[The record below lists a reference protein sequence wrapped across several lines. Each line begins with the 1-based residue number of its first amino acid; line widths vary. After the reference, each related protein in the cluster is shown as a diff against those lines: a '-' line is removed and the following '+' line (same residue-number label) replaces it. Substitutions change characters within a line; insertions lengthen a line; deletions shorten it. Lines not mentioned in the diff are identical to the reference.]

1 MKHSLLDFSQKC
13 LLGIDHEYFSF
24 VDSKEDIVSIHSTY
38 PAEWVERYLAQK
50 YYENDYGL
58 VKNLFLPYAWGQNFS
73 KDMTS
78 LQKKIFMEA
87 EDFHIFKGITIPFSA
102 RKSSKTISLSFK
114 KREKLSSRKVLSL
127 GAELLLPC
135 QLIITYKELLE
146 RGDEAQATAIKLIN
160 ELTVWQKNCEKK
172 RKQRAS
178 LILEILSDVRAAQ
191 MFISHHETK
200 DLGLESLHKACKD
213 IERLN

>member
-13 LLGIDHEYFSF
+13 LLGIDHEYYSF
-24 VDSKEDIVSIHSTY
+24 VESKKDKVTIYSTY
-38 PAEWVERYLAQK
+38 APEWVERYLAEK
-50 YYENDYGL
+50 YYESDYGL

-87 EDFHIFKGITIPFSA
+87 EDFRIFKGITVPFFA
-102 RKSSKTISLSFK
+102 KDSSSTISLAFNK
-114 KREKLSSRKVLSL
+114 GEKLAHHKILSL
-127 GAELLLPC
+127 STDLLLPC
-135 QLIITYKELLE
+135 QLIITYKELLDH
-146 RGDEAQATAIKLIN
+146 GDDAQPTTLKLIN
-160 ELTVWQKNCEKK
+160 ELAVWQKDCEKK
-172 RKQRAS
+172 RKKHAS
-178 LILEILSDVRAAQ
+178 TIMEILSDVRAAQ

-200 DLGLESLHKACKD
+200 DLGLENLHRACKD